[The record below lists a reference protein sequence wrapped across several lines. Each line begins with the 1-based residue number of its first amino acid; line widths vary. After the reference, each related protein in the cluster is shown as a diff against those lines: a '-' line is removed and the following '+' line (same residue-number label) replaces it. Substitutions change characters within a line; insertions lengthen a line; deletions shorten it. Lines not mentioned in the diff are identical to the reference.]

1 MKNKQ
6 ILMIILIT
14 LFSAI
19 NAFAQINQ
27 TNTNNTTTNQQTS
40 TQNTYNPNQGNLNL
54 KVNSDAPD
62 LMSQFSSQNSQQRT
76 FAVDKA
82 VNPDLYLIGPND
94 MFSLG
99 LYGYINQTIPLVV
112 NLEGTLIIPTV
123 GEIKVNGL
131 SLTEAKALV
140 VKAVKKRYYSSEV
153 SLTLSMPRV
162 FLISVL
168 SSVQKKMEVTPLT
181 RPSDI
186 ISYIFYDTLDITN
199 TKYRISNPKNEFYPE
214 ISLRNIEILRKDGS
228 TVNVDLYRYFSTN
241 DDKYNPYFREG
252 DLLKI
257 PYGMLM
263 KNYITINGAVQLGGI
278 YEYNKNDNLESV
290 IALGRGFDADAET
303 DSITV
308 FRIDPVNSKYQT
320 FNLSYENSK
329 DFKINLYDR
338 VFVKFKTNNIKNLSV
353 VVLGEVNMP
362 GVYPITHKNTTL
374 KEIVDMAGGFKSTAF
389 LPLSILFRS
398 YDEEYTKKDTA
409 EIILNMRA
417 NDLIVKEQDKTNF
430 QNDVISRRNRVTVD
444 FEKLFK
450 ENDLSQNII
459 LENKDIIYINDDKKI
474 VYVYGQVSNEGYVPY
489 KEGEN
494 YEYYISKAGG
504 YSLAAEESDT
514 RIIRFNSRGWY
525 KADKTSVQSG
535 DFIYVPKVVKYS
547 FNENLTL
554 IATLIGTLVSIVST
568 YLLIKANK

>member
-1 MKNKQ
+1 
-6 ILMIILIT
+6 MIILIT